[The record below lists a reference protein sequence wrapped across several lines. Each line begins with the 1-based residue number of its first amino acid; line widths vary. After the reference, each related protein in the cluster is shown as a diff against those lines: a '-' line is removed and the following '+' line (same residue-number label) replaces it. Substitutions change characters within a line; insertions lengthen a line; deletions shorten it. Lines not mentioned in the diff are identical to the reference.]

1 MTQIALDAEIIPMKS
16 PRISLA
22 MELKEEDMSG
32 QTSGTDG
39 SEQGDKG
46 IVLSVT
52 GLIPFKE
59 PHVLKRLVVL
69 SRQKRD
75 KKRVIYRI
83 GNELAKSM
91 TIRQVRFMGRITA
104 DEQENLMAWKIS
116 FQLREYLSSS
126 EATEQQEREQENE
139 PQQDSTEQTA
149 VVTPKAHA
157 AVSNDTESTAP
168 TRFEAA
174 LRQKERQLA

>member
-1 MTQIALDAEIIPMKS
+1 MTQIALDAEIIPLNA
-16 PRISLA
+16 PRLDLS

-59 PHVLKRLVVL
+59 AKTLKRLMVL
-69 SRQKRD
+69 SRQKEGG
-75 KKRVIYRI
+75 KRKIYRI

-91 TIRQVRFMGRITA
+91 TIRQVRFVGRVTA
-104 DEQENLMAWKIS
+104 DEQERLMSWKVS
-116 FQLREYLSSS
+116 FQLREHLSVS
-126 EATEQQEREQENE
+126 EVKEQREQEKAKEASVQSN
-139 PQQDSTEQTA
+139 DSTKP
-149 VVTPKAHA
+149 VKPKAHA
-157 AVSNDTESTAP
+157 AIDNNQASETT
-168 TRFEAA
+168 TRFEQA
-174 LRQKERQLA
+174 LKQQERELQ